1 MAARPG
7 HTGRVRPP
15 VGWSLAVGHAGRV
28 VHTECTGPHTPATR
42 FDLASTSKQFTALA
56 AILTLD
62 LDNDDWRLLHHR
74 SGLPDYIELLRE
86 AGVPYDRRTTT
97 DDALAVLTGQPMVFQ
112 PDTSWGY
119 SNTNYLLIGIR
130 LARTLGQPVPDVL
143 AEHVFAPL
151 RLDLVMDP
159 LGRVPDRA
167 TSFDEHGRPADPV
180 WEQVGDGAVWG
191 TPSELVRWADAWST
205 APFGQE
211 VLDQQLRTVPT
222 DVPGVAYGAG
232 IYVTRDPDGRTIL
245 SHPGHWGGFTS
256 QFVVDPDARL
266 AVALCANQPGL
277 VPDDGAHRV
286 LTEWRSRLG

>member
-1 MAARPG
+1 MK
-7 HTGRVRPP
+7 T
-15 VGWSLAVGHAGRV
+15 GWSLAVGHAGRV

-62 LDNDDWRLLHHR
+62 LDKDDWRLLHHR
-74 SGLPDYIELLRE
+74 SGLPDYIELLVE

-97 DDALAVLTGQPMVFQ
+97 DDALAVLQGRPMDFR
-112 PDTSWGY
+112 PDSAWAY

-130 LARTLGQPVPDVL
+130 LARTLGRPVPDVL
-143 AEHVFAPL
+143 ADAVFDPL

-167 TSFDEHGRPADPV
+167 TSFDEDGRPADPA

-205 APFGQE
+205 APFGPD
-211 VLDQQLRTVPT
+211 VLDQQLRTAPT
-222 DVPGVAYGAG
+222 GTPGEAYGAG
-232 IYVTRDPDGRTIL
+232 IFVTEDDDGARIL
-245 SHPGHWGGFTS
+245 GHPGSWGGFTS
-256 QFVVDPDARL
+256 QFVVDPQARV

-277 VPDDGAHRV
+277 VPEHRA
-286 LTEWRSRLG
+286 LHLLREWRARLAG